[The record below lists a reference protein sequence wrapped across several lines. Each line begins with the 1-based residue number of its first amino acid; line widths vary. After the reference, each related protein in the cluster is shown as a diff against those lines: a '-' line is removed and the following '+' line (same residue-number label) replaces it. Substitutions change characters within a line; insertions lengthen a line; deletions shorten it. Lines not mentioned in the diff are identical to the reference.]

1 MQLNPINCESTDSE
15 SDSDKAI
22 SINLIHI
29 DNEYEPIKYE
39 QPIHSHIYQN
49 HDHFLLNY
57 NTRPISS
64 KKTIVNIVEEITE
77 EKPTEFQAQITIT
90 KIYLKKRNKQK
101 KNLDNSILLES
112 PKCKELQKPDL
123 ETDLLIDSGADSN
136 IINKPLGMQ

>member
-15 SDSDKAI
+15 SDSDNAI

-29 DNEYEPIKYE
+29 DNDYEPIKYE

-57 NTRPISS
+57 NSRPISS
-64 KKTIVNIVEEITE
+64 KKTIKNIVEELTE
-77 EKPTEFQAQITIT
+77 KKPTEFQAQITIT

-101 KNLDNSILLES
+101 KSLDNSTSFRKSKMQI
-112 PKCKELQKPDL
+112 
-123 ETDLLIDSGADSN
+123 TSN
-136 IINKPLGMQ
+136 TRP